1 MNTTFQY
8 IQSQSQCMKIRSDEK
23 VFYYIE
29 TFLKSYTRKTRENAF
44 LIWLIFVNLIALEEP
59 ESLPTGKP

>member
-1 MNTTFQY
+1 
-8 IQSQSQCMKIRSDEK
+8 MKIRGDEK
-23 VFYYIE
+23 AFYYIE

-44 LIWLIFVNLIALEEP
+44 LIWLIFVNIIALEEP

>member
-1 MNTTFQY
+1 
-8 IQSQSQCMKIRSDEK
+8 MKIRSDEK
-23 VFYYIE
+23 AFYYIE

-59 ESLPTGKP
+59 ESLPTGKPRAKKFSAVEY